1 MSRATR
7 LLLRTIARS
16 DAPTPITTVRIE
28 PFTPIKMPA
37 FLSLQLAHAGREAFS
52 ISVCRGRGP
61 RLDRLAIHCGTRPGF
76 GQARSRRGR
85 PGHGRRSAAHYP
97 ADAAID
103 SSIGEFRSAAS
114 LFDPRLDASFNRA
127 REVQPLGGV
136 DRLAATGAGLNV
148 ASLVN
153 NLSTYGVGV
162 GKQFRSGLSVSS
174 QMEFNRVDVN
184 VVNRP
189 ANRTRGAFLVTQ
201 PLARGQGADVVA
213 ATETAAR
220 IDMGV
225 AELELAHVVSASV
238 LETVNAYWTYVAA
251 TRMRSHSPRR

>member
-1 MSRATR
+1 MRVAK
-7 LLLRTIARS
+7 RS
-16 DAPTPITTVRIE
+16 QFRSVVVAALVSIVL
-28 PFTPIKMPA
+28 PFTA
-37 FLSLQLAHAGREAFS
+37 ARA
-52 ISVCRGRGP
+52 
-61 RLDRLAIHCGTRPGF
+61 GF

-148 ASLVN
+148 RRS
-153 NLSTYGVGV
+153 STISPPTAWVWE
-162 GKQFRSGLSVSS
+162 SS
-174 QMEFNRVDVN
+174 SARAERQLTDWFNRVDVN

-201 PLARGQGADVVA
+201 PLARWRDVVA
-213 ATETAAR
+213 AQKPPR
-220 IDMGV
+220 
-225 AELELAHVVSASV
+225 ELTWASPSSSWRTSSASV

-251 TRMRSHSPRR
+251 TYAARHSPRR